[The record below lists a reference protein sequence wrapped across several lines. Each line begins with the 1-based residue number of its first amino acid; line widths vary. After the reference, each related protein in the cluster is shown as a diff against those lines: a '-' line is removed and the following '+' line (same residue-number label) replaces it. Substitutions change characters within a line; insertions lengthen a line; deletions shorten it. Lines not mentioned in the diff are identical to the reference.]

1 MNEEIKGSVNEAK
14 NNKYRLAGGNDNN
27 DVKDV
32 STVSSVNES
41 FSEEKAVHMSMP
53 ERPYINPDQ
62 SQDGPSGFYQT
73 PEYPDTTYI
82 SDKKR
87 NVNPIIAIVAGVLVV
102 LVALM
107 VKDAFH
113 TDPNSIDGEY
123 RFAYADS
130 DGQTISKTELLLWG
144 VDTNG
149 LAFEID
155 GKTASITSGGKTAD
169 CDIRI
174 EGDEVTI
181 IKGDKILD
189 GEINLK
195 EETLT
200 IEMNDVDLVFE
211 KA

>member
-32 STVSSVNES
+32 SNVSSENEGLA
-41 FSEEKAVHMSMP
+41 EEKAVHMSMQ
-53 ERPYINPDQ
+53 ERPYINPDK
-62 SQDGPSGFYQT
+62 SQGGSGGFYQT
-73 PEYPDTTYI
+73 PDYPDTSYI

-87 NVNPIIAIVAGVLVV
+87 QVNPIIAIVAGVLVL

-130 DGQTISKTELLLWG
+130 DGQTVSKTELLLWG

-155 GKTASITSGGKTAD
+155 GNTASISNGGKTAD

-189 GEINLK
+189 GEIDRK